1 MRLYEFAGKD
11 PIVTKLVV
19 LSDQL
24 KSAVGSGEIQGEW
37 TTDDLIEF
45 LAKNDIMLEKPTIYD
60 VVKKSPLN
68 SVLRIDSNTDKV
80 TFNKNDG
87 VVDANPDPNAS
98 QQVVKQMAQKAMK

>member
-1 MRLYEFAGKD
+1 MRLWEFVGKD
-11 PIVTKLVV
+11 PTIVTLAM

-24 KSAVGSGEIQGEW
+24 ESMVDDGEIQDEW